1 MIAADTNILVYA
13 HRSDSPWHETAQ
25 SCIQSLAEG
34 RASWGIPWPCVHE
47 FLSIVTHPRIYDP
60 PSSVEAAIGQIDA
73 WLESPIAELLSESDT
88 HWIILR
94 EQLRIG
100 KIQGPMVHDARVASI
115 CIGH

>member
-1 MIAADTNILVYA
+1 M
-13 HRSDSPWHETAQ
+13 
-25 SCIQSLAEG
+25 
-34 RASWGIPWPCVHE
+34 
-47 FLSIVTHPRIYDP
+47 THPRIYDP

-100 KIQGPMVHDARVASI
+100 QIQGPMVHDARVASI
-115 CIGH
+115 CIGHGVSEFWTADRDFSRFPELSTRNPLFDP